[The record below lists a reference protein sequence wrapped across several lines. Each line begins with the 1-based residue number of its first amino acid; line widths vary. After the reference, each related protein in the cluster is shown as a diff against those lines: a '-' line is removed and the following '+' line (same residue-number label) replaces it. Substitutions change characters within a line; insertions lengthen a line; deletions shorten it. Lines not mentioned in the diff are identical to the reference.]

1 MPVIVDLD
9 QQSLSFSYVI
19 FESHL
24 TCNGKYRH
32 SLTLKSAHVANN
44 IFPGDPIMEFTRLIV
59 LLSLLAFSTAW
70 SLPSHAVEF
79 KVDCSSVDDCM
90 TEGDK
95 LTKKRKLSLALEAY
109 RNAIKLDV
117 ENTDAW
123 RKFEKLVV
131 RISEEGGC

>member
-1 MPVIVDLD
+1 MK
-9 QQSLSFSYVI
+9 LS
-19 FESHL
+19 
-24 TCNGKYRH
+24 
-32 SLTLKSAHVANN
+32 
-44 IFPGDPIMEFTRLIV
+44 RLIV
-59 LLSLLAFSTAW
+59 LLSLLVFSSVW
-70 SLPSHAVEF
+70 SLPSQAVEL

-90 TEGDK
+90 TKGDK

-123 RKFEKLVV
+123 RKFEKIVV